1 MKRIITAFQQTTGLT
16 SSEAIVIL
24 MITALLITGWVG
36 RALMPQPTTHEAATV
51 RRIMALL
58 DSMEYAVER
67 QSSPVTS
74 GNSYSPEAGAAQHA
88 AVRSARKE
96 LSTSVAVNINS
107 AGKSQLIKLPGIGP
121 ALAGRII
128 EQRTIAQFH
137 SVDDLLRVKGIGPAK
152 LERIRPFVT
161 AP

>member
-1 MKRIITAFQQTTGLT
+1 MKRIITSFQQITGLT

-24 MITALLITGWVG
+24 MITTLLVTGWVG
-36 RALMPQPTTHEAATV
+36 RALMPQPGTHDAVTV

-58 DSMEYAVER
+58 DSMERAVER
-67 QSSPVTS
+67 QSSPVVSGITS
-74 GNSYSPEAGAAQHA
+74 SQEAATAQHA
-88 AVRSARKE
+88 SVRSARKE
-96 LSTSVAVNINS
+96 LNAAVIVNINT
-107 AGKSQLIKLPGIGP
+107 AAKSQLITLPGIGP

-128 EQRTIAQFH
+128 EQRAVAPFQ
-137 SVDDLLRVKGIGPAK
+137 SVDDLQRVRGIGPAK